1 MNALTEAA
9 TAAPLQFGKDLPK
22 FGAKTSRAD
31 AMRVAKDFESVFLA
45 QFASIVFSGI
55 KSDGPFGGGP
65 SEEIFKSLLAEEYGK
80 SLANSGSFGIADSV
94 YREII
99 KSQEVQ

>member
-1 MNALTEAA
+1 MNALTEAKI
-9 TAAPLQFGKDLPK
+9 AAPLQMGKDLPK
-22 FGAKTSRAD
+22 FGTKTSQAD
-31 AMRVAKDFESVFLA
+31 AKRVAEDFEAVFLG
-45 QFASIVFSGI
+45 QFTAIVFAGI

-65 SEEIFKSLLAEEYGK
+65 SEDIFKSLLAEEYGK
-80 SLANSGSFGIADSV
+80 ALAKSGNFGIADSV